1 MKIVEKNGRAVVP
14 VVGGTAAC
22 GAPSAG
28 AYAVAPDIYVSMKAG
43 LRGGKKQ
50 EKKNYTVR
58 EVSGGLDRIKKAE
71 KKTSRFTAAFFR
83 TSGIGSRHKSVN
95 EKIISFHL
103 SGNAMKA
110 KGNNQQLFM
119 RAV

>member
-1 MKIVEKNGRAVVP
+1 
-14 VVGGTAAC
+14 
-22 GAPSAG
+22 
-28 AYAVAPDIYVSMKAG
+28 MKAG

-58 EVSGGLDRIKKAE
+58 EVSGGLLDRVKKAE

-83 TSGIGSRHKSVN
+83 TSGIESRHKSVN